1 MVAGTGTG
9 TGRLLYR
16 YMLKGIWRM
25 FTHCH
30 TQDKLFVHVY
40 SSLHFASE

>member
-16 YMLKGIWRM
+16 YMLKGIPVWRM
-25 FTHCH
+25 FT
-30 TQDKLFVHVY
+30 QDKFFVHVY